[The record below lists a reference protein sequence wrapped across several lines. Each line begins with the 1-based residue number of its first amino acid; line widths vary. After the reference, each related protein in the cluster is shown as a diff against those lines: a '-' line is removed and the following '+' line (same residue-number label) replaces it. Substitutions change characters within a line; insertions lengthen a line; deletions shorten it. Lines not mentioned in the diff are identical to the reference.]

1 MMKTIRRV
9 VFLLSVAVLGLGVLS
24 LFVSTLN
31 VPLKVLGLLLI
42 SALVTGIVTAF
53 MEARSWQ
60 LPTPEDPPTSKIAI
74 PTVLD
79 KVEESLK
86 AAEEYNSRTE
96 RKVRIRIDTEDSKQD
111 DIL

>member
-1 MMKTIRRV
+1 MKTIRRV

-53 MEARSWQ
+53 IEARSWQ
-60 LPTPEDPPTSKIAI
+60 LPTPEDPPTSKTII
-74 PTVLD
+74 PTVMD